1 VAEQDLDKYFQRI
14 AQQRISRRGFLAAS
28 GLLGGS
34 AALAACSSPGTS
46 AAPPSAA
53 SAAAPS
59 VAGSAAASPAASYE
73 LESQLLT
80 YNWSEYVSPKN
91 IEKFEAMTGVSYE
104 EDIFASNEELLAKL
118 QAAGGNPGY
127 DIACPTAEY
136 VPGMIE
142 AGYLEKLDLSR
153 LPNLQHINPAYK
165 NTAWDPNNEYIVP
178 KDLGTTGIMYRKSLV
193 PGGSVTSWR
202 QFYDL
207 TKGELSGKVVFVD
220 SMGDVFPFPL
230 KMLGYSVNDN
240 DPAHLKEAGDILLE
254 LAPHLLALDSDNY
267 DDKLA
272 SKEASM
278 VLGWSGPLVDLKA
291 NAQVGDDAVYTE
303 AEEGGLYW
311 MDAWV
316 MLKDAPNP
324 NAAYAWLN
332 FIHEP
337 DIQAEE
343 TTSNGYAT
351 ANDAA
356 KALLPA
362 DVQNDPAI
370 FPREDIVAKLEG
382 SLDHSGVQERHDIW
396 AQFKSKIGG

>member
-1 VAEQDLDKYFQRI
+1 MADKDLNEYL
-14 AQQRISRRGFLAAS
+14 ARISTTKVNRRGFLAAS

-34 AALAACSSPGTS
+34 AALAACSSPGAS
-46 AAPPSAA
+46 VAPSTAA
-53 SAAAPS
+53 SAAPS
-59 VAGSAAASPAASYE
+59 GGGSAAPSAAPSYA

-91 IEKFEAMTGVSYE
+91 IQEFEARTGVSYE
-104 EDIFASNEELLAKL
+104 EDIFANNEELLAKL

-136 VPGMIE
+136 CPGMIE

-153 LPNLQHINPAYK
+153 IPNYEYINAAYK

-178 KDLGTTGIMYRKSLV
+178 KDLGTTGVMYRKSLV
-193 PGGSVTSWR
+193 PSGSVTSWR

-291 NAQVGDDAVYTE
+291 NAEVGDDAVYTE

-311 MDAWV
+311 MDVWV

-337 DIQAEE
+337 EIQAEE

-356 KALLPA
+356 KALLPP
-362 DVQNDPAI
+362 DIQNDPAI
-370 FPREDIVAKLEG
+370 FPREEIVSKLEG
-382 SLDHSGVQERHDIW
+382 GLDHSGVQQRNDIW
-396 AQFKSKIGG
+396 AEFKSKIGG